1 MPVSLSR
8 RFRQGLA
15 ALVLPALLLT
25 VSSCATYSDKTD
37 AMRDAVSAGSYDR
50 GLSEINRFIKVK
62 DPLELP
68 AKWKSETALAV
79 LERATLLHAMQ
90 RWDASASNF
99 QAAEEQLEFLDLT
112 SSADQIGRYIFSDS
126 ATRYRT
132 TPTEKLALNAIN
144 LINYLARGDLDG
156 ARVEAKRFTVMRNYL
171 LDYDPD
177 HAHGAFGSYLAGFV
191 AEREGNW
198 DSALRYYDEA
208 LQERELPSLHD
219 PIVRVSQRS
228 SYTSERLQ
236 RYTGTPALP
245 PTPGAEA
252 GDPPAEG
259 TAAEAAP
266 EQPPAPAA
274 ATPAEVLVVVKTG
287 RVPYKVPRRIPIGAA
302 IGLAG
307 AYVTGDT
314 TLLEYGA
321 FKVVVFPDLEPAG
334 NLFTDAA
341 WSIDGVDLQIDMVSD
356 LGFEITREFD
366 ELKPKIIGSALTR
379 MIVRAAAAEG
389 ARAAGNEG
397 NGAVGLISALAVEG
411 LMVALD
417 KPDTR
422 SWTLLP
428 DRVYIGRAQVPPG
441 EHTVQILVH
450 GNGGEELHKMQ
461 VNVGDGGYVV
471 LDVTT
476 LR

>member
-1 MPVSLSR
+1 MKAKAGLRTKLLS
-8 RFRQGLA
+8 
-15 ALVLPALLLT
+15 PALALC
-25 VSSCATYSDKTD
+25 VSAGAAGCATYSDKT
-37 AMRDAVSAGSYDR
+37 ASMREAVQAGQYEG
-50 GLSEINRFIKVK
+50 GLGELNRFIKVK

-68 AKWKSETALAV
+68 DKWKSETALAV

-90 RWDASASNF
+90 RWESSAINF
-99 QAAEEQLEFLDLT
+99 QAAEEQLEFLDLS
-112 SSADQIGRYIFSDS
+112 SSADEIGRYVFSDS

-132 TPTEKLALNAIN
+132 TPTEKLSLNAIN

-156 ARVEAKRFTVMRNYL
+156 ARIEAKRFTVMRNYM

-208 LQERELPSLHD
+208 LQEHELPTLAE
-219 PIVRVSQRS
+219 PIARISKRG
-228 SYTSERLQ
+228 SYTTERLE
-236 RYTGTPALP
+236 RY
-245 PTPGAEA
+245 GAGVA
-252 GDPPAEG
+252 PPAPDPDAGASEEAAGEG
-259 TAAEAAP
+259 AGEAAP
-266 EQPPAPAA
+266 PPSSAA
-274 ATPAEVLVVVKTG
+274 EILVVVKTG

-307 AYVTGDT
+307 AYITGDT
-314 TLLEYGA
+314 KVLEYGA
-321 FKVVVFPDLEPAG
+321 FKVVTFPDLEPAG
-334 NLFTDAA
+334 NLFTSAG
-341 WSIDGVDLQIDMVSD
+341 WSIDDVDLQLDMVSD
-356 LGFEITREFD
+356 LGVEIAREF
-366 ELKPKIIGSALTR
+366 ETLKPKIIGSAITR

-389 ARAAGNEG
+389 ARAAGNQA

-411 LMVALD
+411 MMVALD

-428 DRVYIGRAQVPPG
+428 ERVYIGRAKVPPG
-441 EHTVQILVH
+441 QHEVKILVD
-450 GNGGEELHKMQ
+450 GEGGQELRTVQ
-461 VNVGDGGYVV
+461 VNVGEGGYVV
-471 LDVTT
+471 VDVTT